1 MVEIVEDWDEYVENE
16 YKEYYQN
23 ILKQMEEQGFSK
35 VKIAVQRMMYE
46 KREDLFDQFLQR
58 YDFDDLELEFTPE
71 FNEE

>member
-58 YDFDDLELEFTPE
+58 YDFSDLELEFTPE